1 MKPVNLSAVRGLDEM
16 ARLFLAASVMLAA
29 FAAEATL
36 PPNVVYRNDFNTR
49 ESESPIPAPDVWHTA
64 TPYRT
69 TTGMLCCRPTT
80 GADDGGVATYEQL
93 STSASYYLKNV
104 YSSRPSV
111 DGWFMPF
118 FNYKNAYTLY
128 NDVYSK
134 EADYKQVYVATDGA
148 YKLTPYQLFDSG
160 NPCFTWVYG
169 SATRRAGVV
178 LNSLHNEFTN
188 GQLRIQ
194 VDMRA
199 PDWWASGYSYV
210 RVFPVFDKY
219 MDILAWN
226 GSWCDRDKHNLS
238 NASITNSPV
247 TPGKFGIRSTA
258 GRLGSS
264 TNDKSSTTY
273 TNNCM
278 RAYPQYYDVRN
289 GNGSTTQLGSNYYTP
304 GFNYWHRFIVT
315 FNLDTAH
322 FSGDVYRIKPEVGHP
337 TLDTELDATTLHKT
351 TPISFSNALWQNCST
366 NAQGVLATDMA
377 AFWREKGG
385 ISGIGIDG
393 IGSFNTLGNTI
404 TNKILVDNIRVSWK
418 APEAANFEVCYENDF
433 STRRYRTLSYPRRA
447 TVATYAPATVTTNA
461 QRSCEYPI
469 SADLEASRLVPTYQ
483 SPNSGVQPV
492 GYDGWRVL
500 PYEDLNG
507 TAAGCH
513 PGVIAYGG
521 NAYDVGG
528 EGGEMLTFGNQ
539 GSWGLIGQTLNATY
553 TSGKVRLVADVRLP
567 LGGLNTWYENT
578 RRAAIGLGSTALYTA
593 DRDQLAANLA
603 AGVGYLRKVETVE
616 GVKVTNDVPYRLGV
630 SISAEKPGFVF
641 EEDPVIPEKATWYR
655 YDITADIGAQTYDAT
670 ITPIGTASVKPSFTL
685 TNDAIYTVTGVP
697 FAANVTDIGSFYI
710 RSFGYGNANTASYIN
725 RRVCVDNILV
735 YHIEPAE
742 EAGGE
747 ETSTLVYENTFD
759 KRTRSTGLDYTRAA
773 GYVADQY
780 DRDDGP
786 DRWIRRN
793 ITGAAGY
800 NMTATVRDDGGNQ
813 YLAFGPSEADG
824 TRVQISNTFGQY
836 LKRAFRFRVDVRPP
850 EAWGKKYGFVM
861 FGLGSSHM
869 EQMEIGVSAFDTAR
883 QAAFGI
889 SNTVAETIGAY
900 YNKTMAAF
908 AVGGEGS
915 ALVGTSSQID
925 PTHWYRF
932 SATVRPELGTYSVR
946 VFDMGATH
954 PECGG
959 ANGGTFVAEQR
970 DIPFLNEMGEEGIGA
985 FYIHS
990 YGARGDWNVTGMD
1003 AGNVLVDNI
1012 VVSTIPG
1019 SVFTIR

>member
-1 MKPVNLSAVRGLDEM
+1 MRFVRVTGKGWEGKSALLLAVATAISAV
-16 ARLFLAASVMLAA
+16 FL
-29 FAAEATL
+29 AEATL

-80 GADDGGVATYEQL
+80 GTDDGGVTTYEQL

-128 NDVYSK
+128 TDKDNPACNVP
-134 EADYKQVYVATDGA
+134 TDGA

-178 LNSLHNEFTN
+178 LHSLHNSFTN

-194 VDMRA
+194 ADMRA
-199 PDWWASGYSYV
+199 PECWASGYSYV

-226 GSWCDRDKHNLS
+226 GSWCDRDRDTLA
-238 NASITNSPV
+238 NASITNSPA
-247 TPGKFGIRSTA
+247 TPGKFGFRSSA
-258 GRLGSS
+258 GKLSGAGGKR
-264 TNDKSSTTY
+264 TF
-273 TNNCM
+273 
-278 RAYPQYYDVRN
+278 PQCYDVRN
-289 GNGSTTQLGSNYYTP
+289 ANGSSTQMGNNDGAGGKTT
-304 GFNYWHRFIVT
+304 NYWFRFIFT
-315 FNLDTAH
+315 YNLDTAH
-322 FSGDVYRIKPEVGHP
+322 FSGSVYKLSSKNLDAGLGHP
-337 TLDTELDATTLHKT
+337 TFDTP
-351 TPISFSNALWQNCST
+351 TPSSASSTRSNLLWQNCAT
-366 NAQGVLATDMA
+366 NAPGVLATDMA
-377 AFWREKGG
+377 TFWREKGG

-393 IGSFNTLGNTI
+393 IGGFSTLGGTI
-404 TNKILVDNIRVSWK
+404 TNKVLVDNIRVSWK
-418 APEAANFEVCYENDF
+418 APEAADFDVCYENDF
-433 STRRYRTLSYPRRA
+433 ATRRYRTLSYPRRA
-447 TVATYAPATVTTNA
+447 TIATYAPATVTTNA
-461 QRSCEYPI
+461 ASSCEYPI
-469 SADLEASRLVPTYQ
+469 SADLERSRMVPTYQ
-483 SPNSGVQPV
+483 SPNSSAQPV

-528 EGGEMLTFGNQ
+528 VGGEMLTFGNQ

-603 AGVGYLRKVETVE
+603 AGVGYLRKVETIE
-616 GVKVTNDVPYRLGV
+616 GVKVTNDVPYRLGA

-641 EEDPVIPEKATWYR
+641 EDDPVIPEKATWYR
-655 YDITADIGAQTYDAT
+655 YDITADIGAKTYDAT
-670 ITPIGTASVKPSFTL
+670 ITPIGTASVTPSFTL

-710 RSFGYGNANTASYIN
+710 RFFGYGNADAASYIN
-725 RRVCVDNILV
+725 RRVCVDNICV

-747 ETSTLVYENTFD
+747 ETSTLVYSNTFD
-759 KRTRSTGLDYTRAA
+759 KRTRSTGLDYARAA

-850 EAWGKKYGFVM
+850 EAWGRKNGFVM

-954 PECGG
+954 PDCDAAG
-959 ANGGTFVAEQR
+959 GGTFVAEQK
-970 DIPFLNEMGEEGIGA
+970 DIPFLNEMGEEGVGS

-990 YGARGDWNVTGMD
+990 YGARGTLDNTGMD

-1012 VVSTIPG
+1012 VVTTLPG
-1019 SVFTIR
+1019 AVLSIR